1 MKKFVVKIFKWFK
14 WLLTPTSKEDVWHIE
29 KEAKRL
35 VALAQILTVI
45 NIVCLIFRFL

>member
-1 MKKFVVKIFKWFK
+1 MYKWLK

-45 NIVCLIFRFL
+45 NIVCLIFRLL